1 MSCEEWKRLAAA
13 AEVAGIRAGFTA
25 RTGSTNDDV
34 MARLAAGEPPPFL
47 LVAEEQDKGRG
58 RMGRQWFSPPGC
70 GLYFTVALA
79 AGEPGLVPFA
89 SLAAGTACATAVRR
103 LTAAEVML
111 KWPNDLFL
119 GGRKLGGIL
128 CETPPSAPGRTKAI
142 AVGVGMNVNAGA
154 APPAAIRNRMVSLEE
169 ILGRKVC
176 RAALLTAMIR
186 EIRTAVEELWRAG
199 KEAVIARWQELD
211 WTRGRELEWVSLS
224 GERVSGTGCGLDP
237 GGRLLVRGRDGRI
250 HAVLSGDITVS

>member
-1 MSCEEWKRLAAA
+1 MSCEEWKRLVAA
-13 AEVAGIRAGFTA
+13 AEVAGIRADFTA

-34 MARLAAGEPPPFL
+34 LARLAAGEAPPFL
-47 LVAEEQDKGRG
+47 VVAEEQEQGRG

-79 AGEPGLVPFA
+79 AGEPGLIPFA
-89 SLAAGTACATAVRR
+89 SLAAGAACASAVRSV
-103 LTAAEVML
+103 TAAEVML

-128 CETPPSAPGRTKAI
+128 CETPPSAPGRTGAI
-142 AVGVGMNVNAGA
+142 AVGVGVNVNAGA
-154 APPAAIRNRMVSLEE
+154 APPPGVRKKSVSLEE
-169 ILGRKVC
+169 FLGQKIC

-186 EIRTAVEELWRAG
+186 EIRAAVEELWRSG
-199 KEAVIARWQELD
+199 KEGTIARWRDLD
-211 WTRGRELEWVSLS
+211 WTRGRELAWVSVS
-224 GERVSGTGCGLDP
+224 GERVAGTGCGLDS

-250 HAVLSGDITVS
+250 HAVLSGDITIS